1 VTVQPAAPGRRPPD
15 GPPDQ
20 ASGEAA
26 DRLDVRPTDRARVPP
41 GQYETE
47 KWPVLHYG
55 AIPRVPA
62 EAWTLEVR
70 GAVERPLRLTWDEL
84 MALPQREV
92 VCDIHCVTQWS
103 RLDNRF
109 VGVPV
114 SEVARRAGPEPGAA
128 HVLIHAPDGWSSN
141 LPREDLLREEVLLA
155 HSHDGRPLE
164 PEHGGPLRLV
174 VPHLYF
180 WKSAKWVTALEFVTE
195 ASPGFWERNG
205 YHMRGDPWREERFA
219 W

>member
-1 VTVQPAAPGRRPPD
+1 M
-15 GPPDQ
+15 
-20 ASGEAA
+20 
-26 DRLDVRPTDRARVPP
+26 
-41 GQYETE
+41 
-47 KWPVLHYG
+47 
-55 AIPRVPA
+55 
-62 EAWTLEVR
+62 R
-70 GAVERPLRLTWDEL
+70 GAVERPIRLTWNEL

-114 SEVARRAGPEPGAA
+114 SEIASPGGARARMPRTCWCTPRTAGPPT
-128 HVLIHAPDGWSSN
+128 SSTG
-141 LPREDLLREEVLLA
+141 DLLREGVLLA
-155 HSHDGRPLE
+155 HGHDGRPLE

-195 ASPGFWERNG
+195 AAPGFWERNG

>member
-1 VTVQPAAPGRRPPD
+1 M
-15 GPPDQ
+15 
-20 ASGEAA
+20 A
-26 DRLDVRPTDRARVPP
+26 DRVDARPTDRDRVPP
-41 GQYETE
+41 GQYTTE

-55 AIPRVPA
+55 AVPRV
-62 EAWTLEVR
+62 EAREWTLEVR
-70 GAVERPLRLTWDEL
+70 GAVERPIRLTWNEL

-114 SEVARRAGPEPGAA
+114 SEILRRAEPEPDAS
-128 HVLIHAPDGWSSN
+128 HVLVHAPDGWSSN
-141 LPREDLLREEVLLA
+141 LPTGDLLREGVLLA

-195 ASPGFWERNG
+195 AAPGFWERNG